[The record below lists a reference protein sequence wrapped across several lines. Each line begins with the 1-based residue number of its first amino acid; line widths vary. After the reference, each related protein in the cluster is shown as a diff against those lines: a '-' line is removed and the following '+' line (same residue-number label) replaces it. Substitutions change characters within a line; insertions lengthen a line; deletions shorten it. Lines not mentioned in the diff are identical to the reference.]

1 MKKKLRLKN
10 WVKKTLIVIAT
21 IGVLVVCF
29 KALDTREDIKECVEL
44 KHSQYYCEKGL
55 N

>member
-1 MKKKLRLKN
+1 MKKLKLKN
-10 WVKKTLIVIAT
+10 WVKETLVVIAA

-29 KALDTREDIKECVEL
+29 KALDTRDDIKECVEL
-44 KHSQYYCEKGL
+44 GHSQYYCEKGL

>member
-1 MKKKLRLKN
+1 MKKKSKLRN
-10 WVKKTLIVIAT
+10 WVKKTLMTITI

-29 KALDTREDIKECVEL
+29 KALDTREDVKECVEL
-44 KHSQYYCEKGL
+44 GHSQYYCEKGL